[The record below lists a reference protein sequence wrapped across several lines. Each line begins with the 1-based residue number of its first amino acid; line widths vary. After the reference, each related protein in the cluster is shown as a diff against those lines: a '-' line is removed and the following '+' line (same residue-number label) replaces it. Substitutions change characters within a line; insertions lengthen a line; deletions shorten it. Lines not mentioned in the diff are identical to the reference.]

1 MSLATGA
8 ALPEVSV
15 LVPAKDEAE
24 NLPEFVRQARE
35 ALLPLPY
42 ACEIVVIDDGSRDGT
57 AETLRELATKHP
69 FVRAVTHR
77 SQRGIADALAS
88 GADAARG
95 RILVFYP
102 ADLQY
107 RPADIPGL
115 VQPIL
120 DDTADVVTG
129 IKQGHY
135 EKRFVSWVY
144 NGLCRWLFGV
154 RVTDLNS
161 VKAYRREVMDGL
173 TTRPDWHR
181 FMVVI
186 AAAEGFRLAE
196 HPVPLQPRRAG
207 KSKFGIGRI
216 PVGVLDLVSVWFQLR
231 FGRKPMLFFGV
242 SGAVLIFFGV
252 LVGVYALIER
262 YVYQQGNRAFLY
274 LVLLLVLAGLMLFGF
289 GFVGEMVAGMRE
301 EVRGLEREVD
311 HLRLGAG
318 DDGARP
324 IAAESQARYTDPASG
339 SRSHPS

>member
-1 MSLATGA
+1 MSLATSA

-42 ACEIVVIDDGSRDGT
+42 PCEIVLIDDGSRDGT
-57 AETLRELATKHP
+57 ADVLRDLAAKHP
-69 FVRAVTHR
+69 FLRVVTHR

-95 RILVFYP
+95 RVLVFYP

-107 RPADIPGL
+107 RPSDIPSL

-120 DDTADVVTG
+120 DDAA
-129 IKQGHY
+129 
-135 EKRFVSWVY
+135 VY
-144 NGLCRWLFGV
+144 NGLCRLLFGV

-173 TTRPDWHR
+173 TRRPDWHR

-186 AAAEGFRLAE
+186 AAAEGFRVAQR
-196 HPVPLQPRRAG
+196 PVPLQPRRAG

-242 SGAVLIFFGV
+242 PGAVLILLGGV
-252 LVGVYALIER
+252 VAVYALIER
-262 YVYQQGNRAFLY
+262 YAFQHGNRAFLY
-274 LVLLLVLAGLMLFGF
+274 LVLLLVLGGLLLFGF

-301 EVRGLEREVD
+301 EVRRLQRDLD
-311 HLRLGAG
+311 HLRIGSG
-318 DDGARP
+318 DGGP
-324 IAAESQARYTDPASG
+324 NAAESRAPYTSPASG
-339 SRSHPS
+339 SQSHPS